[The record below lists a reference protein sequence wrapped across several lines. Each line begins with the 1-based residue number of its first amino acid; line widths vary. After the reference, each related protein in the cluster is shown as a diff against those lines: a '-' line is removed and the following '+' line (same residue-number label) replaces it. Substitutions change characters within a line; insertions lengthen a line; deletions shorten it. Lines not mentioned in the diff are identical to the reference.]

1 MQIPAPEQ
9 AAATRGVS
17 NAYVNSLVKDVIP
30 YIESHYRVIRKASG
44 RAVSGLSMG
53 GGHTLAVT
61 AAYPGTFDYI
71 CPMGCGA
78 REGDAAFLEGLL
90 GIKKAGYKL
99 YWLAAGTAD
108 FTYSGASALDKIMTD
123 NGMKHSFF
131 TKDGGH
137 TWSNWRIFLN
147 EMVPLLFK

>member
-1 MQIPAPEQ
+1 
-9 AAATRGVS
+9 
-17 NAYVNSLVKDVIP
+17 VKDIIP
-30 YIESHYRVIRKASG
+30 YVESHYRVIRKKSG

-61 AAYPGTFDYI
+61 AAYPDTFDYI

-78 REGDAAFLEGLL
+78 RENDPEFLEGLL

-108 FTYSGASALDKIMTD
+108 FAYPGASTLDKVMND
-123 NGMKHSFF
+123 NGMPHTFY

-147 EMVPLLFK
+147 EMVPLLFQ